1 MPRAQRDRPTSRKLA
16 ISRAC
21 FSGRTDI
28 YGTYDPATGRTWQV
42 KEPVTDEV
50 LLRHLQGRQ
59 PYGVYL
65 LVGGRTAAV
74 VADFDDL
81 DAEAPLA
88 YLAQA
93 RGYGVQS
100 LLERSKSKG
109 WHAWVFLEQEGL
121 LAWKARALAHGI
133 LQDIA
138 APDTEVFPKHDRL
151 GAGTASGCFIHA
163 PLFGRL
169 VPHSRSVFVD
179 PDCGLTPFPD
189 QWTVLENV
197 QRVSEAQLDELI
209 EINGWARHH
218 SSSPPIGAGRREDVA
233 GRTHG
238 LPPCARRMLAMGVR
252 ANQRLSCFRL
262 ATQLKKAGLPLDVTE
277 AALHAWAAKNRP
289 VASKE
294 IITPDELRSQVTSA
308 YRNEYRSCGCS
319 DPAVMPF
326 YDQSRCPLG
335 ATRYPDLPYTRR
347 EDMSEK
353 RPPDREFR
361 AGAIRASIWG
371 DEAEQDG
378 RTYTRHTVKIEKR
391 YRDDRNEWKSTQ
403 YFFPN
408 DLPRLALVAS
418 KAYEYVVLN
427 GRQDRGEEE
436 SEA

>member
-1 MPRAQRDRPTSRKLA
+1 M
-16 ISRAC
+16 
-21 FSGRTDI
+21 
-28 YGTYDPATGRTWQV
+28 
-42 KEPVTDEV
+42 
-50 LLRHLQGRQ
+50 
-59 PYGVYL
+59 
-65 LVGGRTAAV
+65 
-74 VADFDDL
+74 VADFDDH
-81 DAEAPLA
+81 DTEAPLA

-93 RGYGVQS
+93 KGYGVQS

-109 WHAWVFLEQEGL
+109 WHAWIFLPQGGVP
-121 LAWKARALAHGI
+121 AWKARAVAHGI
-133 LQDIA
+133 LRGIA

-151 GAGTASGCFIHA
+151 GAGTSSGCFIHA
-163 PLFGRL
+163 PLFGKL
-169 VPHSRSVFVD
+169 VPRARSVFVD
-179 PDCGLTPFPD
+179 PDCGLAPFPD

-197 QRVSEAQLDELI
+197 KRVSEAQLDELI
-209 EINGWARHH
+209 EINGWARRHR
-218 SSSPPIGAGRREDVA
+218 SLPPIAAGRREDIA
-233 GRTHG
+233 ERTYG
-238 LPPCARRMLAMGVR
+238 LPPCARRMLAVGVR

-262 ATQLKKAGLPLDVTE
+262 ATQLRKAGLPLDVTE

-289 VASKE
+289 VAGKE
-294 IITPDELRSQVTSA
+294 TITPDELRSQARSA
-308 YRNEYRSCGCS
+308 YQREYRSCGCS
-319 DPAVMPF
+319 DPAVIPF
-326 YDQSRCPLG
+326 CDQSRCPLG

-371 DEAEQDG
+371 EEAEQDG